1 MRNGWNNSN
10 PDPSPLYVLLVVGK
24 VEFTVARR
32 LG

>member
-10 PDPSPLYVLLVVGK
+10 PDPSPLYVLVGK